1 MGPEIEGRE
10 RKEIIAK
17 NIPNLGKE
25 IDIKIQ
31 EAQKVPSKRNPKR
44 TTPRQIIFKW
54 QKNK

>member
-31 EAQKVPSKRNPKR
+31 EAQKVPSKRNPNR
-44 TTPRQIIFKW
+44 TTPRHIIFKW

>member
-1 MGPEIEGRE
+1 MGPEVEERE
-10 RKEIIAK
+10 RKEIITK

-31 EAQKVPSKRNPKR
+31 EAQRIPSKRNPKR
-44 TTPRQIIFKW
+44 TTPRHIIFKW